1 MIFSSRI
8 LYSIIFYILALILI
22 YMYKPPFIFNS
33 DDTLKSFGLNKNN
46 TIYSFGTFTV
56 VLAIAT
62 FYLFAV
68 IDYIFYK
75 NIVII

>member
-8 LYSIIFYILALILI
+8 LYSIFFYILALILI
-22 YMYKPPFIFNS
+22 FMYKPSFIFND
-33 DDTLKSFGLNKNN
+33 DDTLKNFGLNSNN
-46 TIYSFGTFTV
+46 TIYSFGTLTV
-56 VLAIAT
+56 VLAVAT

-75 NIVII
+75 NIVIL